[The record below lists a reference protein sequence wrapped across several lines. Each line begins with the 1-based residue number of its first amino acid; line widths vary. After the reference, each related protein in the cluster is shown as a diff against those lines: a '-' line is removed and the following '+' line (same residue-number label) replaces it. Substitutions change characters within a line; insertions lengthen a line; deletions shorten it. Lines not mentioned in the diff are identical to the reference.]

1 MTTEDSRTMNKDNGT
16 LPNASPDSYY
26 VIWKPVLIT
35 IYTVVF
41 IGGVCGAIRMLFLL
55 MKMNKLSV
63 TTTVTIN
70 LVVIH
75 SLFLVTVPFRLY
87 YYIRMQWIFGA
98 FFCKLVS
105 IMIHLHMYLAF
116 LFYMIVL
123 LIRCLIFFQWKDKVE
138 FYRNLH
144 AAATSAAVWFLAI
157 VTVVPVMY
165 VWYGQTGQY
174 DNTKCFAF
182 HKELTDG
189 AVKRVNYA
197 LIGVIV
203 ILTCALV
210 ALQVFMLVKL
220 VKNLSGSVW
229 SHQEFR
235 AQLKSVFFVC
245 VIVLCFI
252 PHHIFRIYY
261 VLHVAD
267 KQYPQLAVYNEVCLS
282 ITAISCLDLFFL
294 VISGR
299 VTWMPNGMALSCC

>member
-1 MTTEDSRTMNKDNGT
+1 MTKENGT
-16 LPNASPDSYY
+16 LFNTSIQLIDSYDA
-26 VIWKPVLIT
+26 IWNPVLVT

-41 IGGVCGAIRMLFLL
+41 FGGICGVIRMLFLL
-55 MKMNKLSV
+55 MKMNALSV

-87 YYIRMQWIFGA
+87 YYIKDEWIFEPV
-98 FFCKLVS
+98 FCKLVS

-123 LIRCLIFFQWKDKVE
+123 LIRCLIFFQWKDKIE

-144 AAATSAAVWFLAI
+144 AVATSAAVWFLAL

-165 VWYGQTGQY
+165 VWYGQTGEY
-174 DNTKCFAF
+174 NHNKCFDF
-182 HKELTDG
+182 HKELKDD
-189 AVKRVNYA
+189 AVKAVNYA
-197 LIGVIV
+197 LIGVMIT
-203 ILTCALV
+203 LTCALV
-210 ALQVFMLVKL
+210 GLQVFMLVKL
-220 VKNLSGSVW
+220 VKKLSGSVW

-235 AQLKSVFFVC
+235 AQLKSVVFVC
-245 VIVLCFI
+245 VIVFCFL
-252 PHHIFRIYY
+252 PHHFFRIYY
-261 VLHVAD
+261 VQHVDD
-267 KQYPQLAVYNEVCLS
+267 KRYPRLAVYNEVCLS

-299 VTWMPNGMALSCC
+299 EIGMPNLMALSCC